1 MRNIKV
7 TIAYDGTNYHG
18 FQEQRGTRFQTV
30 QGVLEER
37 LSQLAQRP
45 VQVSGAGRTDAGVHA
60 RGQVISFAAD
70 GWPVPAERT
79 AYALNSLLPRD
90 IVALDAEEVPVSF
103 HARFSAIAKTYR
115 YTVYHGKWHS
125 PFHRLY
131 SYHVPKQL
139 DFNAM
144 REAAGYLEGRHDF
157 SAFRALG
164 TPVKTTVRTLY
175 QARVASEG
183 DLVYIILRADGF
195 LYHMARMISGTLLRV
210 GLGKL
215 AAGEVA
221 GILASLDSMKGG
233 PTLPARGLC
242 LEKVEYPAAEAMIGK
257 PYAAVD

>member
-30 QGVLEER
+30 QGVLEDR
-37 LSQLAQRP
+37 LYRLAERP
-45 VQVSGAGRTDAGVHA
+45 VQVIGAGRTDAGVHA
-60 RGQVISFAAD
+60 RGQVINFAAGD
-70 GWPVPAERT
+70 WPVPVERV

-90 IVALDAEEVPVSF
+90 IVAIDAEEVPETF

-115 YTVYHGKWHS
+115 YTIYNGKWHS

-131 SYHVPKQL
+131 SYHVPKRL
-139 DFNAM
+139 DLSAM

-164 TPVKTTVRTLY
+164 APVKTTVRTLY
-175 QARVASEG
+175 QAQVAGEG
-183 DLVYIILRADGF
+183 DLVYIVLRAEGF
-195 LYHMARMISGTLLRV
+195 LYHMARMITGTLLRV

-215 AAGEVA
+215 PASEVA
-221 GILASLDSMKGG
+221 GILASRDSLKGG
-233 PTLPARGLC
+233 PTAPARGLC
-242 LEKVEYPAAEAMIGK
+242 LEKVEYP
-257 PYAAVD
+257 